1 MDQLENVRRFE
12 RYLRRRFPGRR
23 TPVDYVSDVR
33 QFMAICSKPW
43 REVTMHDID
52 HFVDQQ
58 REAKLKPATI
68 KRRVAALKTFFDF
81 LAEDSND
88 LGWPNPVRFKRHAG
102 KQPRRLPRD
111 LSDTAVEQVWN
122 VIESSRDRAWFV
134 LMWRAGLRVGE
145 VVNLKTDDIVLPP
158 RDDQPA
164 RLRVY
169 GKGQKERIVLLTTD
183 AFAVLTTW
191 LQERPTS
198 DCPHIFLNARGRP
211 LTVNG
216 IEWLLRGY
224 GKQAN
229 IPVTPH
235 QLRHTYARQLTEA
248 GMPLPSLSKLMGHA
262 DVSTTQLYTAGAD
275 PELSQAYHNAM
286 AQLAHSQP
294 KLEDPVS
301 ILASSEVQT
310 LPPAPGVP
318 STEKIPPL
326 PDWSA
331 WMPDLPAE
339 IRQAS
344 LEYARRHLSTCKPKR
359 QRAKALQILGQ
370 FRRFWTWLQSRRSIA
385 HLADL
390 SLDDL
395 WVYQEERSAAGVAPA
410 TINRDLQYILAL
422 LHEQA
427 EQGKPVDNSVFRL
440 RLLKRADSLPR
451 YLSELESQRLEA
463 FVLNR
468 LDSDDALTRLE
479 NACFFMLAHTG
490 LRASECVDLRYQ
502 DIDLHA
508 QRLFVYQGKGQRD
521 RVVYLSDI
529 ACQAIRRY
537 LEDSSPRPTD
547 PLWVRPTGRP
557 ITDSWLRKCITVLG
571 DAAGVTQVT
580 PHRLRHTLATRLLN
594 TGMDIT
600 RIQKILGHQHIG
612 TTMIYARVLDATVEA
627 EYHQTM
633 STVEGR
639 SPPLSNTPIPI
650 TDWPAQIVFTQDD
663 QIFKEPPLDNSV

>member
-1 MDQLENVRRFE
+1 MDRLENVQRFE
-12 RYLRRRFPGRR
+12 QYLRRRFPGRR

-43 REVTMHDID
+43 REVMMHDID

-145 VVNLKTDDIVLPP
+145 VVNLKTDDILLSP
-158 RDDQPA
+158 RDGRPA

-229 IPVTPH
+229 IPLTPH

-286 AQLAHSQP
+286 ARLAHSQP

-310 LPPAPGVP
+310 LPPAPSVP

-339 IRQAS
+339 MRQAS
-344 LEYARRHLSTCKPKR
+344 LEYARGHLSTCKPKR

-370 FRRFWTWLQSRRSIA
+370 FRRFWTWLQSRRSIT

-427 EQGKPVDNSVFRL
+427 EQGKLVDNSVFRL

-451 YLSELESQRLEA
+451 HLSELESQRLEA

-468 LDSDDALTRLE
+468 LDNDDALTRLE
-479 NACFFMLAHTG
+479 NACFFVLAHTG
-490 LRASECVDLRYQ
+490 LRASECVDLCYQ

-537 LEDSSPRPTD
+537 LDDSSRRPTD

-557 ITDSWLRKCITVLG
+557 ITDSWLRECITALG

-633 STVEGR
+633 STVEGW

>member
-331 WMPDLPAE
+331 WMPDSPAE